1 MLKPRFNQRI
11 VLKIPDGFAD
21 GKLKYRTVR
30 AWALSMPETAD
41 SSSGFG
47 SRSDRTVFL
56 ISSPEAP
63 SPGTLVV
70 GDGGTRELGVVKVCN
85 DLDGKTVAYRC
96 KVK

>member
-11 VLKIPDGFAD
+11 ILKIPDGVAD
-21 GKLKYRTVR
+21 GKRRYRIVR
-30 AWALSMPETAD
+30 AWALSMPEAAAAD
-41 SSSGFG
+41 SGFG
-47 SRSDRTVFL
+47 LRDGTVFL

-70 GDGGTRELGVVKVCN
+70 GDGGTRELGVVKVCK

-96 KVK
+96 KTK